1 MARIRK
7 IQRNPNRGKNYFY
20 DIPKRSLIIPLD
32 GGLRKGSKEIP
43 EIPNA
48 YDPTCKYDR
57 RDVVFEE

>member
-1 MARIRK
+1 MD
-7 IQRNPNRGKNYFY
+7 FY
-20 DIPKRSLIIPLD
+20 DIPKRSLRIIPLD

-43 EIPNA
+43 EIQNA